1 MEYFLLTFLQSVI
14 RSSTPILFAGMA
26 GIISYQA
33 GILNIG
39 VEGIMTAAAFTAVY
53 VSYISSSWILGL
65 LAAILVGVLIAAI
78 LGMAHIRYGAD
89 IFAIGMAMNML
100 MLALT
105 KFFLK
110 ELLNT
115 SGSFYSNAIVQIPRI
130 NLSDSSSTVTF
141 GNFSLMDVLGIIL
154 LVALWWV
161 IFKTVWGL
169 RLRSVGLFPDA
180 AKTAGLNADRIKI
193 VAIMVSGVLG
203 GMAGAHLSL
212 GYSAM
217 FVENMT
223 NGRGFMGIAAMLF
236 GGANPIY
243 TYIGCLIFGAADSL
257 GAQLQTIGLPSQ
269 FMQMLPYAT
278 TILVLTVAGLRQR
291 LVAQKRMHM

>member
-1 MEYFLLTFLQSVI
+1 MNSFLLSFLQSVI

-33 GILNIG
+33 GVLNIG
-39 VEGIMTAAAFTAVY
+39 VEGIMTASAFVAVY
-53 VSYISSSWILGL
+53 VSFISSSWILGL
-65 LAAILVGVLIAAI
+65 LSAMLTGILISVL
-78 LGMAHIRYGAD
+78 LGIAHIKYKAD
-89 IFAIGMAMNML
+89 IFAVGMAMNML

-115 SGSFYSNAIVQIPRI
+115 SGSFYSNEIVQIPRI
-130 NLSDSSSTVTF
+130 NFSNSSSTVTF
-141 GNFSLMDVLGIIL
+141 GNFSLMDIVGLL
-154 LVALWWV
+154 LVFLLWW
-161 IFKTVWGL
+161 IIYKTVWGL
-169 RLRSVGLFPDA
+169 RLRSVGLFPLA

-193 VAIMVSGVLG
+193 IAIILSGILG
-203 GMAGAHLSL
+203 GIAGAHLSL

-236 GGANPIY
+236 GNANPIY

-269 FMQMLPYAT
+269 FMQMLPYST
-278 TILVLTVAGLRQR
+278 TIIVLSISGIRQWLVKWNKKQI
-291 LVAQKRMHM
+291 